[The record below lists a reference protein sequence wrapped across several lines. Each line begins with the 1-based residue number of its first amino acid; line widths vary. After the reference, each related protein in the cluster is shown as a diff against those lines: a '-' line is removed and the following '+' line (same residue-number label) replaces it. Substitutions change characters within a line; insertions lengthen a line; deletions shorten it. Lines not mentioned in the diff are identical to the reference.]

1 MSKKVDVEVSLSE
14 VLLHLR
20 DSGAFR
26 RALMEVAE
34 KKAPGADIGNITMRR
49 SGGELPDSDLDAV
62 TGGASAIGTGGSIPQ
77 VSQIPYSP
85 IGGTALQPNINRLP
99 GFADTTW

>member
-1 MSKKVDVEVSLSE
+1 MGKKVDVEITLSE

-34 KKAPGADIGNITMRR
+34 KKAPGAEIGNITMRR
-49 SGGELPDSDLDAV
+49 AGGELPDADLDAV
-62 TGGASAIGTGGSIPQ
+62 TGGAAATVATIPQ
-77 VSQIPYSP
+77 VSQIQYQPV
-85 IGGTALQPNINRLP
+85 GTSALGPSINRLP